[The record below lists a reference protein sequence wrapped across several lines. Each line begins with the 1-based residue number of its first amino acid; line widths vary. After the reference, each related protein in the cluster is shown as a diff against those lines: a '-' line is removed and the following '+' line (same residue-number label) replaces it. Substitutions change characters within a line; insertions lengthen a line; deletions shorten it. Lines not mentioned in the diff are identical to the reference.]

1 MTLNTGDRAPV
12 FSSKFEDDT
21 EFSLEEHL
29 GKNNIVL
36 YFYPKDNSYGCTR
49 EACRFR
55 DEIDDFNRLD
65 AVIVGVNRGSAE
77 SHRKFVSERKLPF
90 HIIVDSGSR
99 IYGLYDVKS
108 GIIGERVT
116 YVIDRNGIIRH
127 VFNSQTKFNQHP
139 DEAKKA
145 LEMIEKGN

>member
-1 MTLNTGDRAPV
+1 MTLKVGDKAPV
-12 FSSKFEDDT
+12 FRSVLEDNT
-21 EFSLEEHL
+21 EFNMEEYL

-55 DEIDDFNRLD
+55 DEIDDFKRLD
-65 AVIVGVNRGSAE
+65 AVIIGVNRGTAD
-77 SHRKFVSERKLPF
+77 SHRKFISERKLPF
-90 HIIVDSGSR
+90 HILVDEGGK
-99 IYGLYDVKS
+99 IYGMYDVKA

-116 YVIDRNGIIRH
+116 YVIDRKGNIRH

-139 DEAKKA
+139 EEAMKA
-145 LEMIEKGN
+145 LEMIEKEN

>member
-1 MTLNTGDRAPV
+1 MMSQGGDMDVHTR
-12 FSSKFEDDT
+12 
-21 EFSLEEHL
+21 LEEYL

-65 AVIVGVNRGSAE
+65 AVIVGVNRGNAE

-90 HIIVDSGSR
+90 HIIVDSGSI
-99 IYGLYDVKS
+99 IYKLYDVKS

-139 DEAKKA
+139 DEAKVLFQAEFCIILK
-145 LEMIEKGN
+145 L